1 MWPPRDASHIDAR
14 RRLTRSRRRARADN
28 GDNFSC
34 MCYFPEE
41 YRHARAAADAVA
53 PGGERVTFG
62 LAKAKTGTL
71 DDDGGRRMR
80 RASSETACDDVKNN
94 DFVRDG
100 ACGARER
107 EHRVH
112 GRSKSMEDA
121 DAGRVG
127 GRDARRRD
135 VDAVDR
141 DDARARSK
149 NARDLEMMMFG
160 TTGMNYALGD
170 DRMDGIGD
178 SSTERR
184 RVGYMANGA
193 LRDAVNENGCSALE
207 SMIRTLCDND

>member
-127 GRDARRRD
+127 GRDSRRRD